1 MCHAPVARAHTAIF
15 GFHALAQVSILRW
28 RHSMRTR
35 QALVLAVATVVS
47 ACAHGNNGPR
57 ATEDRL
63 EKVSFEGNQQ
73 LKDKTLLTGLGAKRV
88 MQRGGAVDPYMVQV
102 DADRIRGEYL
112 RKGYLDVDVRSR
124 VERKGETATVI
135 YTVEEG
141 VRAKTEAIIT
151 GLPDDIDQAAVRK
164 KLPLAEG
171 QAFDYEVYDLAKPD
185 LLQVVQDAGYAHAT
199 LDASVIADRASHT
212 AAVLL
217 VYTPGPKTTFG
228 QTQITGATGE
238 LATAIE
244 ERLAFTPG
252 QTYSAQ
258 ALLQTQR
265 NLYGL
270 GRFSTVR
277 VDTDKSEGYVVGVKV
292 AVSESARREIRLG
305 GGVGIDQ
312 VNYEVRGRAGYTIA
326 GWPFPLD
333 TVTLDFRPAYALP
346 RQGGSPEPRIKALAR
361 LERQDLFLTYAK
373 GVVEAGYN
381 YLTVEAFTSY
391 GPEARVGY
399 EARLGTPRLV
409 GRVGW
414 GFERADFRNEFRALI
429 KKATDMDEVDAVHS
443 ATADLRHYL
452 NLDRMEQ
459 IGAFQQSLIVD
470 LRDHPIEPT
479 LGGYAELRVTE
490 GTRFAGGNYEFLRFE
505 PDVRGYLPLPLIKG
519 AVLAGHLR
527 YGAIYANAANVP
539 PTERL
544 FSGGSNSQ
552 RGFGERRLS
561 PSTPPDLVPDHS
573 QTIPYGGTRLIDTSL
588 EARIPVT
595 TIRKMPLGFA
605 LFLDGGDVVD
615 PNAAGMI
622 DTRADGMANGQAAAQ
637 SLDLG
642 NLHWALGAGL
652 RLLTIVGPVRI
663 DVAYRITRTGAGEPD
678 PGSSFAYHLTVGE
691 AF

>member
-1 MCHAPVARAHTAIF
+1 
-15 GFHALAQVSILRW
+15 
-28 RHSMRTR
+28 MRFW
-35 QALVLAVATVVS
+35 QHLVLAAAASS
-47 ACAHGNNGPR
+47 ACAHGNTGPR

-73 LKDKTLLTGLGAKRV
+73 VRDKTLLTGLGAHRV
-88 MQRGGAVDPYMVQV
+88 MQRGGAVDPYLVQV

-141 VRAKTEAIIT
+141 VRAKTQAIIT
-151 GLPDDIDQAAVRK
+151 GLPDDIDTQTVRE
-164 KLPLAEG
+164 KLPLADG
-171 QAFDYEVYDLAKPD
+171 SAFDYDTYDLAKPG

-217 VYTPGPKTTFG
+217 VYTPGPKCTFG

-244 ERLAFTPG
+244 ERLAFSPG

-258 ALLQTQR
+258 AILQTQR

-277 VDTDKSEGYVVGVKV
+277 VDTDKTEGYVVGVKI
-292 AVSESARREIRLG
+292 AVSESARREVKLG
-305 GGVGIDQ
+305 GGFGLDQ

-346 RQGGSPEPRIKALAR
+346 RSGGSPEPRIRALAK

-373 GVVEAGYN
+373 GAVEAGYN
-381 YLTVEAFTSY
+381 FLTVEAFTSY
-391 GPEARVGY
+391 GPVARLGY
-399 EARLGTPRLV
+399 EARLGTPRVV
-409 GRVGW
+409 GRIGW
-414 GFERADFRNEFRALI
+414 GFERADFRDAFRTLI
-429 KKATDMDEVDAVHS
+429 KNPNNSAEVDTIHNV
-443 ATADLRHYL
+443 TADLQHYL

-490 GTRFAGGNYEFLRFE
+490 GTRYAGGNYEFLRLE
-505 PDVRGYLPLPLIKG
+505 PDVRGYLPLPLIDG
-519 AVLAGHLR
+519 AVLAGHVR
-527 YGAIYANAANVP
+527 YGAIYADAQNVP

-561 PSTPPDLVPDHS
+561 PSTVPNLLPNHP

-588 EARIPVT
+588 EARVPVT

-615 PNAAGMI
+615 PEAAGMFCPPP
-622 DTRADGMANGQAAAQ
+622 RAAMPGEPIPAATSDCQAAGRG
-637 SLDLG
+637 LDLG
-642 NLHWALGAGL
+642 NLHWALGAGV
-652 RLLTIVGPVRI
+652 RLLTIVGPVRV
-663 DVAYRITRTGAGEPD
+663 DVAYRLTRTGANEPD
-678 PGSSFAYHLTVGE
+678 PGSTFAYHLTVGE